1 MKTSDEIKNG
11 LAVCATLDGDCEN
24 CPYDDRKQ
32 LTCVDRSRRD
42 ALAYIIHFETRL
54 AQVERER
61 NAAVGDLQ
69 EAARDGAVCT
79 ACKHDEEFA
88 EACADADFDCK
99 QCKQPCMCKTCNANS
114 NYEWIGLCE
123 ENTHDQPSM

>member
-1 MKTSDEIKNG
+1 MKTPDEIKKG
-11 LAVCATLDGDCEN
+11 LFCCWEDGCAT
-24 CPYDDRKQ
+24 CPYDDDCTMGENFMDVAK
-32 LTCVDRSRRD
+32 D
-42 ALAYIIHFETRL
+42 AIAYIQQLESRL

-61 NAAVGDLQ
+61 DSAVGDLQ

-88 EACADADFDCK
+88 EACAEADFDCK
-99 QCKQPCMCKTCNANS
+99 QCKQTCMCKTCNANS
-114 NYEWIGLCE
+114 NYEYRGLCE